1 MQKVAITK
9 QKIFTESI
17 PSMTSI
23 LSISILL
30 DENQDVVAKELL
42 QKGFDKAN
50 ELIKIISAWEEGTQ
64 MYAVNQAAGLH
75 PVAVCDELF
84 YLIQRGL
91 KISELTKGLFDIT
104 FASLD
109 KVWYFDRP
117 MLAVPSETVLAES
130 VRNINYKYVQLD
142 AKNKTVFVTNK
153 GTKIELGAIGKGY
166 IANKIK
172 ELLIIYGIQS
182 GLVNA
187 GGDLVCWGKNS
198 EGLPWRVGIADPN
211 KEESHIAWLP
221 LENQAVAT
229 SGSYE
234 RFALING
241 EKYSHIIHPQTGY
254 PVKGLKSVTI
264 ISPDAELCDAI
275 ATSVFLLGLE
285 KGLEFVNQF
294 EDIQCFMVDNQ
305 NQYYYSDN
313 LNTNKYVQQN

>member
-1 MQKVAITK
+1 MQSTK
-9 QKIFTESI
+9 KMKTYTESI

-23 LSISILL
+23 LSISIILE
-30 DENQDVVAKELL
+30 ENQDKVAQELI
-42 QKGFDKAN
+42 QKGFERAN

-64 MYAVNQAAGLH
+64 MYAVNQEAGIR
-75 PVAVCDELF
+75 PVAVGDELF
-84 YLIQRGL
+84 CLIQRGL

-104 FASLD
+104 FASID
-109 KVWYFDRP
+109 KVWYFDKP
-117 MLAVPSETVLAES
+117 MFELPTETAIAQS

-142 AKNKTVFVTNK
+142 TKNKTVFVTNK

-166 IANKIK
+166 IANQIK
-172 ELLIIYGIQS
+172 ELLITYGIQS

-187 GGDLVCWGKNS
+187 GGDLVCWGKNT
-198 EGLPWRVGIADPN
+198 EGFPWRVGIADPN
-211 KEESHIAWLP
+211 KEASYIAWLP

-241 EKYSHIIHPQTGY
+241 EKYSHIIHPETGH

-264 ISPDAELCDAI
+264 ISPDPELCDAI
-275 ATSVFLLGLE
+275 ATSVFLMGLE
-285 KGLEFVNQF
+285 QGLEFVNQF
-294 EDIQCFMVDNQ
+294 EDIQCFMIDNQ

-313 LNTNKYVQQN
+313 LNTNQYVQQN